1 MRLVGGTTIR
11 SIGHIAELQTEDK
24 DNDAAPD
31 GKMILME
38 DNGRMT
44 KILADAIVIWDNN
57 LDSATS
63 NVLQDI
69 LDKTERRE
77 WSLYEIMQ

>member
-1 MRLVGGTTIR
+1 
-11 SIGHIAELQTEDK
+11 
-24 DNDAAPD
+24 
-31 GKMILME
+31 ME
-38 DNGRMT
+38 DIGRMA
-44 KILADAIVIWDNN
+44 KMLCDAIVVYDKNR
-57 LDSATS
+57 DSTSS

>member
-1 MRLVGGTTIR
+1 
-11 SIGHIAELQTEDK
+11 
-24 DNDAAPD
+24 
-31 GKMILME
+31 MILME